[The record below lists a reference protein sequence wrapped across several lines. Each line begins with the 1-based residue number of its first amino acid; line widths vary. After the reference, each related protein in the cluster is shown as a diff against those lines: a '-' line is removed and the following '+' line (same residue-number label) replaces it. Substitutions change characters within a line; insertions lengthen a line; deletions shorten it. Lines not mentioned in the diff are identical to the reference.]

1 MPAANLRKPQSL
13 QHVSA
18 YLPTTARQQ
27 QVQKSHF
34 YIICPYT
41 STRVAPD
48 TSNTSCAMLLSR
60 SAMPIT
66 NPGHI
71 KTSRP
76 PDLHEPYMGTKKV
89 IKMSDKKLLTG
100 GTGPTHAP
108 DMRSDQILF

>member
-1 MPAANLRKPQSL
+1 
-13 QHVSA
+13 
-18 YLPTTARQQ
+18 
-27 QVQKSHF
+27 
-34 YIICPYT
+34 
-41 STRVAPD
+41 
-48 TSNTSCAMLLSR
+48 
-60 SAMPIT
+60 MPIT